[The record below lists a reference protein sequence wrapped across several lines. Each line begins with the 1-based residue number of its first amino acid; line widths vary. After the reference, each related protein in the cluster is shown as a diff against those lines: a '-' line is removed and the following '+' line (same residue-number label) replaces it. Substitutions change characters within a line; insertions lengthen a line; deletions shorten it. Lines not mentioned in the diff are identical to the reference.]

1 VHLLDLLSARSKPAA
16 GLFLSL
22 TRRCPLHC
30 AHCSTRSSMKAEQY
44 DAAPFVRL
52 VDSFT
57 PDSRPEVMWLT
68 GGEPLLRPQLVS
80 RLADRARTAGTT
92 TALLTGMWFA
102 ERGRSRS
109 VERAMRAVDHLSASV
124 DRFHEAEVPRAA
136 VLRQLAALIEEGRDV
151 SVHLVVGGPADPYLE
166 EAVDDIR
173 TTLEDHCPIHVSV
186 LAPVGR
192 GIDVAAVTLPRASD
206 HAQPCELAS
215 WPVVVYDGTVIA
227 CCSQLAVD
235 GPVPAHLRVGHAA
248 VDGWADIAERTLA
261 SGMVRALRT
270 YGPGWIAHTHAG
282 RRCDGYCETCMALS
296 DDPAVAARV
305 EAHMA
310 RPGIELLER
319 HAAAV
324 MPDAR
329 GWVDAPFAELVEL
342 GRPATV

>member
-1 VHLLDLLSARSKPAA
+1 
-16 GLFLSL
+16 
-22 TRRCPLHC
+22 
-30 AHCSTRSSMKAEQY
+30 MKAEQY

-52 VDSFT
+52 VESFT
-57 PDSRPEVMWLT
+57 PESHPEVMWLT

-80 RLADRARTAGTT
+80 RLANRARVSGTT

-102 ERGRSRS
+102 GRGPSPPVR
-109 VERAMRAVDHLSASV
+109 RAMRAVDHLSASI

-136 VLRQLAALIEEGRDV
+136 VLRQLAGLIAEGRDV
-151 SVHLVVGGPADPYLE
+151 SVHLVVDGPTDPYLA
-166 EAVDDIR
+166 EAVGDIR
-173 TTLEDHCPIHVSV
+173 ATLDDRCPVHVSV

-192 GIDVAAVTLPRASD
+192 GVDVATRVLHRASE
-206 HAQPCELAS
+206 HPAPCELAS
-215 WPVVVYDGTVIA
+215 WPVVAYDGTVIA

-235 GPVPAHLRVGHAA
+235 GPVPPHLRVGHAA

-319 HAAAV
+319 HAVAV
-324 MPDAR
+324 MPGPR

-342 GRPATV
+342 GRPITA